1 MNASRLLLLAAGLA
15 VAALAQPASP
25 QPGPA
30 LQRLKIRHGD
40 WAYVMEFLETPVWT
54 AGKITGTATTRPT
67 LDGFGAETTFLE
79 PTPAGARQRTE
90 TNWLDPKTNDISYV
104 VLGNDGRV
112 EQGTCVFTGNTWTWQ
127 GVLPAGGR
135 YWKVRGKGS
144 FADDHNSFTQV
155 GEISPDGNM
164 WIHAFT
170 RTATRAPAPA
180 VPSREAI
187 EAELVALAHEWTNA
201 FLNRD
206 TQTLERIAADDWT
219 CTEPTGEV
227 VAKVRDLAA
236 IGSAPAA
243 SSRIAKTDL
252 KVRVYGDTAIVTG
265 RQQELGPDA
274 GTAFQITDTWRRL
287 DGRWRCHATH
297 RSRIVPPLDVAAIRR
312 EVLQTV
318 QGMIAAKERLDAT
331 AAWARHADVP
341 GYLWT
346 TIDGTLHSFTEARK
360 IWTDFLAGCVQLK
373 YTTKREE
380 VEVLGPDTA
389 LFLWHG
395 AATITTT
402 DGRTTQHDSWT
413 ACYLCRRIAGEWR
426 IVGGQESSAPPP
438 PAATPP
444 PPPTPETPLQA
455 TPPAAPPSIPL
466 EPPPGAPPSPAA
478 QALPAAEPTTLPAPP
493 SALPAAVPEIPPAA
507 LLVPP
512 LTAPAAP
519 PAAPTAP
526 LLPAAAEAL
535 APSPSPGDAPAL
547 R

>member
-79 PTPAGARQRTE
+79 PTPGGARQRTE
-90 TNWLDPKTNDISYV
+90 TNWLDPETNDISYV

-164 WIHAFT
+164 WIPAFT
-170 RTATRAPAPA
+170 RTATRAPAPV
-180 VPSREAI
+180 VPSSEAD
-187 EAELVALAHEWTNA
+187 EAALVALEHEWANA

-227 VAKVRDLAA
+227 VSKARDLAA
-236 IGSAPAA
+236 LGSATPA
-243 SSRIAKTDL
+243 STRIAKTDL

-274 GTAFQITDTWRRL
+274 STAFQITDTWRRL
-287 DGRWRCHATH
+287 DGHWRCHATH
-297 RSRIVPPLDVAAIRR
+297 RSRIVPPLDNAAVRR
-312 EVLQTV
+312 EVLETV

-331 AAWARHADVP
+331 ASWARHADVP
-341 GYLWT
+341 DYLWT
-346 TIDGTLHSFTEARK
+346 NIDGTLHSFTETRK

-389 LFLWHG
+389 LSLWHG
-395 AATITTT
+395 ATTITTT
-402 DGRTTQHDSWT
+402 DGKTTQHDSWT
-413 ACYLCRRIAGEWR
+413 ACYLYRRIAGEWR

-438 PAATPP
+438 TAAPPPPAPEIPLPTPP
-444 PPPTPETPLQA
+444 PATAPSVPT
-455 TPPAAPPSIPL
+455 
-466 EPPPGAPPSPAA
+466 EPPP
-478 QALPAAEPTTLPAPP
+478 ALPAAEA
-493 SALPAAVPEIPPAA
+493 PAAAMPE
-507 LLVPP
+507 
-512 LTAPAAP
+512 TPAAP
-519 PAAPTAP
+519 PTTVPAIPPNIPPVAILAPPPSAP
-526 LLPAAAEAL
+526 EALTTPLVPAGAEAPATL
-535 APSPSPGDAPAL
+535 PSAPVDAPRL
-547 R
+547 P